1 MDEERSAT
9 PERQPADPPP
19 PPPSTSAPPG
29 PAAPEADEPDT
40 DRLPVERPPEEA
52 TAQVRWS
59 AAAPVPP
66 PAPSKRDRRQ
76 REPKRVD
83 ATLDLPLDERVPP
96 PGTRTESLSPDDT
109 PPPPVDP
116 WADAAPAWGPAALP
130 PGPLAWQPAPQPPP
144 GVPALPPAPPLPA
157 GPAPVLPA
165 PRPAGPPLT
174 SPPRQ
179 RPPRKERRQPA
190 PRQRQAPPG
199 WGVPPGYE
207 LRRRKR
213 RWPRR
218 LTYLLLTFGCC
229 CACPGYFLGPMWQ
242 QYPATAAIPAEVA
255 GLTLRDDAE
264 SKRIVREL
272 ETEARTHNWLAED
285 TFAAVYDGGPGW
297 RVTVY
302 GTTGFRL
309 APKSDLDAEFNRLA
323 DSRHLTDVRDV
334 DAGPDGGYGRCGV
347 GATKEDDFVLCAW
360 ADHGSLGVA
369 TFSAGSMERSAET
382 LQNLRQ
388 AIVSRG

>member
-1 MDEERSAT
+1 MDE
-9 PERQPADPPP
+9 
-19 PPPSTSAPPG
+19 
-29 PAAPEADEPDT
+29 EPDT
-40 DRLPVERPPEEA
+40 DQLPVEKPADEE

-59 AAAPVPP
+59 GAAPVPP
-66 PAPSKRDRRQ
+66 PAPKGERRQ
-76 REPKRVD
+76 RAPRRVD
-83 ATLDLPLDERVPP
+83 PTLDLPLDERVPP
-96 PGTRTESLSPDDT
+96 PGSRTEPLLPDDT

-116 WADAAPAWGPAALP
+116 WADAAPAWEPAALP
-130 PGPLAWQPAPQPPP
+130 PGPLGWEPAAPQ
-144 GVPALPPAPPLPA
+144 GPPLPP
-157 GPAPVLPA
+157 PAAPA
-165 PRPAGPPLT
+165 PRPTGP
-174 SPPRQ
+174 SPPSRTAPPPFQ
-179 RPPRKERRQPA
+179 EPPPRKVRTKSTPK
-190 PRQRQAPPG
+190 QRQAPLAPPG

-229 CACPGYFLGPMWQ
+229 CACPAYFLGPMWQ
-242 QYPATAAIPAEVA
+242 QYPATAATPVEAA

-264 SKRIVREL
+264 SKRIVRDL

-309 APKSDLDAEFNRLA
+309 APKSDLEAEFARLT
-323 DSRHLTDVRDV
+323 DSHRLTDVREV
-334 DAGPDGGYGRCGV
+334 DAGPEGGYGRCGV
-347 GATKEDDFVLCAW
+347 GETENDDFVLCAW

-369 TFSAGSMERSAET
+369 TFSAGSVDRSAET
-382 LQNLRQ
+382 LQTLRQ